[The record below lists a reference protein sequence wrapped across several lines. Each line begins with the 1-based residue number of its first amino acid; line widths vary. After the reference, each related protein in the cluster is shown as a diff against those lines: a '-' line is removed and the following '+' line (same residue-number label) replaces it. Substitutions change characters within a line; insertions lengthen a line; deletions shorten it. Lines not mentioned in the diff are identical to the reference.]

1 MPTAVNKMQDLAVS
15 APNKDERF
23 FFQPKLIIGQHNDP
37 DDYRN
42 EQEADA
48 MADKVMQE
56 TPSEKKFF
64 PPAAI
69 QRQCAECEEEEK
81 EKKLQKKQINS
92 TDVIIQRQHNN
103 EPKSNNNNFQ
113 LPPFRP
119 QLAPPLIP
127 PLHLNPPFDSIGY
140 LGLRE
145 TFFNRGV
152 LFPGNYMGGAQQEW
166 ARQYLFYKQFG
177 LGNAVGNSFIGDSL
191 RFFGVTP
198 PGGDWNAWLSN
209 TTTPLAVDSAL
220 SRDFPNFNEQE
231 ERRGGLPAPVIFHL
245 PEVHFKKA
253 GNDSSAD
260 VTGATENYLSSLSGG
275 EPLSK
280 QEKNFFEPRID
291 SDFSEVRIHNDNA
304 ANESAKSLN
313 ALAYTQGNDIVF
325 GSNQYQPD
333 TDEGKKLM
341 AHELTH
347 VIQQNGSVQRKPA
360 AATALVE
367 EDLKTQLQAG
377 NYSTAYLAL
386 NDFLDWNGL
395 EVKRRWLADHAEIRY
410 LFLKSL
416 PATITAEIYS
426 ASELISKPVAEAYAL
441 INCWYQTE
449 DDKQLLYVQNL
460 QLFDHLVETI
470 SPYTGERV
478 VDVVTRLTSAIPSK
492 SYPNYAANAEFHTIN
507 LLAPTIDRKIK
518 LYHQYEGLFK
528 VVSKKFD
535 PFTGTSKEV
544 FEYLTDTNEVSKER
558 AIGIYETL
566 KKLPEEQ
573 RNAFLE
579 SAAFAGMLEA
589 DKDAEKYYSK
599 NYKAQYKALPHNWD
613 SAIMPWN
620 WGSWDAPFAERLTID
635 HVALMSAKLTYEYK
649 ATRKFGFDTGIDS
662 GKNVAAGQDKSDA
675 EKFMQQLQDDSI
687 FTSSSR
693 LYLLLAIGVRGGL
706 EKQIT
711 EKVLRPKSSEGKI
724 TPQLL
729 AVIESY
735 GFLSNDQFNYHADKA
750 VNVDHD
756 VWQNGYI
763 YSQTMGGGKSGK
775 VFGEQRGTFDLLK
788 LQDTSENLG
797 SLGGMK
803 FSSGT
808 LKGGEKYYNAWLD
821 QQVKSHEGSGTLLPN
836 LEQTKGSARQN
847 KIFASIR
854 NDVKQANIY
863 ASNLLVEGLNYF
875 KAGTLYR
882 SGPGILQGLAIHLSW
897 TKDTSDPD
905 NDIYLSLG
913 IENILLNNFQ
923 LILPKSTMAIGQI
936 VMKGMNLSFTQ
947 NKLPAAKGLFLGLLK
962 NVDFTLNALM
972 ALLPNVLVLLPNSI
986 LTMTEEF
993 KGAKAHIYKDKLAAI
1008 LQSDFSSLQSTLT
1021 FTSVQVK
1028 NIYDT
1033 TAGFFDDISIEK
1045 RDDQGKLIEQKIT
1058 MKETYLWTAD
1068 ASRNIKERIKVI
1080 DEKVLAEKAELIN
1093 TIIDIDD
1100 KDNRDLDKQIIALE
1114 TEKKQLID
1122 IVSAKALKYE
1132 NRDAETER
1140 LRIIYSTLG
1149 KLRSTLDT
1157 LFAKA
1162 IVNNPLYS
1170 PLNFKVLQTEKD
1182 ALQKDLDYLD
1192 NKYYDDK
1199 QIAESDKSSIKRYEA
1214 RQRKAEFEAKYKS
1227 VDVAI
1232 NFQGISIKG
1241 GSYLRDIL
1249 TEKLKAFG
1257 FEDPVITGLENIE
1270 VGAVDAAFISSG
1282 KGTVNQR
1289 GKPGVLARDIKIP
1302 LITAPKL
1309 AYKTEGMLIEAG
1321 SPVLTNVIAS
1331 ATINFAKNPLD
1342 KGVGNSYKWEL
1353 SDLKVA
1359 TANFKGITLKVG
1371 KAEPL
1376 LDFPASTPVEV
1387 WGLHVWNYDPE
1398 TNNINLSI
1406 NDVKAQGA
1414 YADTDEAA
1422 KTSKKI
1428 TFGIDTVQGHKP
1440 GENEKPAIEINYDN
1454 KEQSIITKVNIAS
1467 AWIPSIDI
1475 QSPTLSISSMAPDAN
1490 AVELK
1495 NIQAD
1500 VKILLE
1506 KYPVPGA
1513 DKSRPMSFEINKIHL
1528 DEINAQG
1535 IKLIMREVPEEIAD
1549 AKAKAKPAKQ
1559 TVQEVTLPKNDKVS
1573 IKDINISGLRVTLA
1587 EEGPTLSTI
1596 NNDASISVNKTDLS
1610 GISYNEKT
1618 AKGSLLKAIA
1628 IHSGKFDALTL
1639 DALGRN
1645 GREYSLKEFFKFFGR
1660 TRLEGLDASGSYTD
1674 GKTSATVGLTGKKN
1688 IPIGI
1693 DYTET
1698 KDDKPGYYDMRLPL
1712 SRVNVPA
1719 LHIEKD
1725 EHTIIIPK
1733 PADKTAISYL
1743 EDVDAKLR
1751 AYVEFDADNKVHY
1764 DIYLMS
1770 LDIATFNVFGL
1781 EYHNKEKGIDV
1792 VFEKLKALKIPNVKA
1807 GGFHFSSAKGFDV
1820 FGKAG
1825 GWLTAGSAEES
1836 ITASFD
1842 QINARLTDGGFL
1854 AEKDGGRS
1862 ALDLDIASLG
1872 FKQDA
1877 AGNMEI
1883 MLGAIHGGFPK
1894 MTITQTDTKSGAV
1907 TKTTIGS
1914 TDNKAVTATGVTVK
1928 LGADKNNVID
1938 ALGLTAGGIKI
1949 ESVETKGKEKS
1960 TTTVNLAA
1968 NALGA
1973 DSATVKLNA
1982 DKSKEIT
1989 LKGIKGGQISADLIS
2004 EGGKDGKSV
2013 KNITLPDPKLID
2025 VEAVIIKID
2034 PDDHKKI
2041 TIQKPTIRNF
2051 KLRMPN
2057 QKIAGDYTSI
2067 LCDLKIN
2074 GDVDLGDGNF
2084 KDMIFA
2090 SPYDAFVFAV
2100 QDDVPVEISNLRFE
2114 YKDTSTT
2121 PDKTELPKPL
2131 TADQQELL
2139 RLEEIKIAAKDK
2151 LDNTSQTIGSK
2162 KEPMPNPE
2170 WDKARDAFM
2179 VANKAYEAQKD
2190 KIITAAKTDAKASM
2204 TKKYLDAVEG
2214 TAEVKMVIYNSTFTL
2229 NVETYKGDKYVEI
2242 SQKLVTD
2249 LKPVIRSIIGSTVSA
2264 SFWNSK
2270 EIIALAKNLQHWYVT
2285 LAAPSIR
2292 GYIDA
2297 MANGNGI
2304 GSVLV
2309 VFDDADLFPS
2319 TDPKDSSMFGININ
2333 INSSWIANLL
2343 DYDIIQVM
2351 PLCESGYKHP
2361 LKGDFYNLYGII
2373 EYLQFV
2379 KPSLVSVSARQEAET
2394 LKKVLSGAQ
2403 KIEDLGLKD
2412 TGTTLLNYLIYSFE
2426 QEMKNIRQS
2435 ILENIHGVGVTAD
2448 VTLKPDQVI
2457 NELLREKKA
2466 GSLIFDKGKKSID
2479 DVHVDGVYVNDNG
2492 KKQTIGSVGGGEEGK
2507 DNVVIP
2513 GATYT
2518 SEDKGTK
2525 VSYKEIDF
2533 TTAYISYEDDVLKA
2547 MNKNISIKGLK
2558 GAILR
2563 K

>member
-1 MPTAVNKMQDLAVS
+1 MMFTK
-15 APNKDERF
+15 K
-23 FFQPKLIIGQHNDP
+23 
-37 DDYRN
+37 
-42 EQEADA
+42 EADG
-48 MADKVMQE
+48 MANKVVEQKE
-56 TPSEKKFF
+56 TPAEKKFF
-64 PPAAI
+64 SPPVV
-69 QRQCAECEEEEK
+69 QRKCSHCEEEE
-81 EKKLQKKQINS
+81 LQKKVQKKNINGP
-92 TDVIIQRQHNN
+92 DRIIQRQDKDE
-103 EPKSNNNNFQ
+103 EPQKTTDQNNNFHLR
-113 LPPFRP
+113 LPPLTQPPYLR
-119 QLAPPLIP
+119 PPL
-127 PLHLNPPFDSIGY
+127 DSIDY

-152 LFPGNYMGGAQQEW
+152 LFPGSYMDGAQQEW
-166 ARQYLFYKQFG
+166 SRQYLFYKQLG
-177 LGNAVGNSFIGDSL
+177 LGNAVGNSFIGNSL
-191 RFFGVTP
+191 RFFGVKP

-220 SRDFPNFNEQE
+220 SRDFPNFNERE
-231 ERRGGLPAPVIFHL
+231 ERSGGLPAPTIIHL

-253 GNDSSAD
+253 SDEGQVD
-260 VTGATENYLSSLSGG
+260 VTESTENYLNNLSGG

-291 SDFSEVRIHNDNA
+291 SDFSEVKIHNDSA
-304 ANESAKSLN
+304 ANESAKNLN

-325 GSNQYQPD
+325 GSNQYQPE
-333 TDEGKKLM
+333 TDEGKKLL

-347 VIQQNGSVQRKPA
+347 VMQQNGSIQRKPA
-360 AATALVE
+360 ATVALVE

-386 NDFLDWNGL
+386 NDYLDWNGI

-416 PATITAEIYS
+416 PATVVAEIYS
-426 ASELISKPVAEAYAL
+426 AGELILKPLNEAFAI

-449 DDKQLLYVQNL
+449 DDKQLLYTQNL
-460 QLFDHLVETI
+460 QLFDHFVETI
-470 SPYTGERV
+470 SPYTGEKI
-478 VDVVTRLTSAIPSK
+478 VDVVTRLTTAIPSK
-492 SYPNYAANAEFHTIN
+492 AYPNYAANVEFHTIN

-518 LYHQYEGLFK
+518 FYHQYEGLFK

-544 FEYLTDTNEVSKER
+544 FEYLTDTNEVNKER

-579 SAAFAGMLEA
+579 AAAFAGSLEA

-599 NYKAQYKALPHNWD
+599 NYKAEYKALPHNWD

-662 GKNVAAGQDKSDA
+662 GKNVAAGEDKSDA
-675 EKFMQQLQDDSI
+675 EKFMAQLQDDSI
-687 FTSSSR
+687 FTNGSR

-706 EKQIT
+706 EKQVT
-711 EKVLRPKSSEGKI
+711 EKVLRPKNSEGKI
-724 TPQLL
+724 TPPLL
-729 AVIESY
+729 AIIESY

-750 VNVDHD
+750 ANVDHD

-763 YSQTMGGGKSGK
+763 MTRTIFGDKSGK
-775 VFGEQRGTFDLLK
+775 AIGEQRGTFDLLK
-788 LQDTSENLG
+788 LQDTTDNLG

-808 LKGGEKYYNAWLD
+808 LKGGEYYDNTWLD
-821 QQVKSHEGSGTLLPN
+821 QQVKGHEGSGTLLPN
-836 LEQTKGSARQN
+836 LELTKGSARQN

-923 LILPKSTMAIGQI
+923 LIAPKTTMAIGQI

-947 NKLPAAKGLFLGLLK
+947 NKLPAAKGIFLGLFK
-962 NVDFTLNALM
+962 NADYTLNALM
-972 ALLPNVLVLLPNSI
+972 TLLPNVMALLPNAI

-993 KGAKAHIYKDKLAAI
+993 KGAKAHLYKDKLGAI
-1008 LQSDFSSLQSTLT
+1008 MQSDFSSLQSTLT

-1045 RDDQGKLIEQKIT
+1045 RDEQAKIVEQKIEI
-1058 MKETYLWTAD
+1058 KETYLWTAD
-1068 ASRNIKERIKVI
+1068 ASRNIKQRIKTI

-1093 TIIDIDD
+1093 TIIDADD
-1100 KDNRDLDKQIIALE
+1100 KENKDLDKQIMALE
-1114 TEKKQLID
+1114 TEKKQLLD
-1122 IVSAKALKYE
+1122 ITAAKMLKYE
-1132 NRDAETER
+1132 NRDTEMAR
-1140 LRIIYSTLG
+1140 LRNINDI
-1149 KLRSTLDT
+1149 LRIKTSTLDT

-1170 PLNFKVLQTEKD
+1170 PLNFKVLQAEKD

-1192 NKYYDDK
+1192 NKYYDDTK
-1199 QIAESDKSSIKRYEA
+1199 TAEGDKSSIERYEA
-1214 RQRKAEFEAKYKS
+1214 RQRKADFESKYKS

-1232 NFQGISIKG
+1232 NLQGINIKG
-1241 GSYLRDIL
+1241 GGYLRDIF

-1257 FEDPVITGLENIE
+1257 FEDPAITGLENIE
-1270 VGAVDAAFISSG
+1270 VGAVDAAFVSSG

-1289 GKPGVLARDIKIP
+1289 GKAGVLARDIKIP
-1302 LITAPKL
+1302 LITAPRL
-1309 AYKTEGMLIEAG
+1309 AYKTEGMLLEAG
-1321 SPVLTNVIAS
+1321 SPVLENVIAS
-1331 ATINFAKNPLD
+1331 AAINFAKNPLD
-1342 KGVGNSYKWEL
+1342 KGVGDSYKWEV

-1359 TANFKGITLKVG
+1359 KANFKGITIKMG
-1371 KAEPL
+1371 KADPL

-1398 TNNINLSI
+1398 TKNINLSI
-1406 NDVKAQGA
+1406 NDFKAQGV
-1414 YADTDEAA
+1414 YADADEAA
-1422 KTSKKI
+1422 KKSKKI
-1428 TFGIDTVQGHKP
+1428 TFGVDTVQGHKP

-1475 QSPTLSISSMAPDAN
+1475 QSPALSVSSLAPDAN

-1513 DKSRPMSFEINKIHL
+1513 DKGRPMSFEINKIHL

-1535 IKLIMREVPEEIAD
+1535 IKLIMRDVPGEENVD

-1573 IKDINISGLRVTLA
+1573 IKDINVSGLRVTLA

-1596 NNDASISVNKTDLS
+1596 GNDASVSIGKTDL
-1610 GISYNEKT
+1610 GRINYNEKT

-1660 TRLEGLDASGSYTD
+1660 TRLEGLDASGTYAD

-1688 IPIGI
+1688 IPISI
-1693 DYTET
+1693 DYTDA
-1698 KDDKPGYYDMRLPL
+1698 KDGKPGYYDMRLPL

-1719 LHIEKD
+1719 LRIEKD

-1751 AYVEFDADNKVHY
+1751 AYIEFDADNKVHY

-1781 EYHNKEKGIDV
+1781 EYHNKEKGIDI
-1792 VFEKLKALKIPNVKA
+1792 VFDKLKALKIPNVKA

-1825 GWLTAGSAEES
+1825 GWATAGGAEES

-1872 FKQDA
+1872 FTQDA
-1877 AGNMEI
+1877 AGNMQVT
-1883 MLGAIHGGFPK
+1883 LGAIHGGFPK

-1907 TKTTIGS
+1907 TKTTIRS
-1914 TDNKAVTATGVTVK
+1914 EDNKAVTATGVTIK
-1928 LGADKNNVID
+1928 LNADKNNVID

-1949 ESVETKGKEKS
+1949 ESVETKGKEKI

-2013 KNITLPDPKLID
+2013 KNITLPDPKLIE

-2034 PDDHKKI
+2034 PDEHKKI
-2041 TIQKPTIRNF
+2041 TIRKPTVRNF
-2051 KLRMPN
+2051 KLRMPS
-2057 QKIAGDYTSI
+2057 QEIKGDYTSI

-2084 KDMIFA
+2084 KDITFA
-2090 SPYDAFVFAV
+2090 APYNAFVFAV

-2114 YKDTSTT
+2114 YKDTSKE
-2121 PDKTELPKPL
+2121 PDKTEAPKPL
-2131 TADQQELL
+2131 TADQELL
-2139 RLEEIKIAAKDK
+2139 LKLEETKIAAADK
-2151 LDNTSQTIGSK
+2151 LEHTPQTIGSK

-2170 WDKARDAFM
+2170 YDKASTAYQE
-2179 VANKAYEAQKD
+2179 ALKAYEDQKA
-2190 KIITAAKTDAKASM
+2190 KIIGAAKAGAKASR

-2214 TAEVKMVIYNSTFTL
+2214 TVEAKMVVYDSVFTL
-2229 NVETYKGDKYVEI
+2229 NVETYKSDKYVEV
-2242 SQKLVTD
+2242 SQKLVND
-2249 LKPVIRSIIGSTVSA
+2249 LKPVIRSIISSTVNA

-2285 LAAPSIR
+2285 LLAPSAR
-2292 GYIDA
+2292 GYVDA
-2297 MANGNGI
+2297 IANGNGV

-2309 VFDDADLFPS
+2309 VFDDADLY
-2319 TDPKDSSMFGININ
+2319 TGIDPKDSSMFGININ
-2333 INSSWIANLL
+2333 INSSWLANVAGK
-2343 DYDIIQVM
+2343 DIIQVL
-2351 PLCESGYKHP
+2351 PLCEKSYKHP
-2361 LKGDFYNLYGII
+2361 GKDDYYNLYGII

-2379 KPSLVSVSARQEAET
+2379 KPSLVSVGARQEAEM

-2403 KIEDLGLKD
+2403 KIEDLGLAD
-2412 TGTTLLNYLIYSFE
+2412 TGTTLLNYLVYSFDL
-2426 QEMKNIRQS
+2426 EMKNIRQS
-2435 ILENIHGVGVTAD
+2435 ILENIHGIGVTAD
-2448 VTLKPDQVI
+2448 VTLKPEQVI
-2457 NELLREKKA
+2457 NELLKEKKA
-2466 GSLIFDKGKKSID
+2466 GSIDFDKGKKSID
-2479 DVHVDGVYVNDNG
+2479 DVHIDGVYVNDDG
-2492 KKQTIGSVGGGEEGK
+2492 KKQTIGSVGAGK
-2507 DNVVIP
+2507 DGKENIIIP
-2513 GATYT
+2513 GATYL

-2525 VSYKEIDF
+2525 VSYSGVEI
-2533 TTAYISYEDDVLKA
+2533 TPVNISYENDVLEVL
-2547 MNKNISIKGLK
+2547 NKNILLKGLK
-2558 GAILR
+2558 DALS
-2563 K
+2563 